1 MQSHAPSAIAP
12 AALVVAQV
20 ALEQPLSTPLDYL
33 VPESLSAAC
42 QLGQRVLVP
51 LGPRHVQGYV
61 VGLTPRSDLGV
72 GALKPI
78 VDVLDEV
85 PLLTSALLTLTHWVA
100 DYYMC
105 PWGLVLKAAVP
116 QGFRVRSEAVY
127 SLTPRAQ
134 ADPSA
139 WPGGRSASAL
149 QSLAEHGPQRRD
161 ELARTLEV
169 DAKGLGPLLRRLQTA
184 GWVAGEQQRQTPK
197 VRQRMVAVVRLTL
210 SPEAAEALR
219 QEVASRAPKQAD
231 VLAQL
236 IRQPLWELADLQ
248 ARVPGARAAV
258 QRLVQRGAVA
268 MEQVEKRRSVIPKD
282 VSGRDTLP
290 RLSPAQQHA
299 FQQIEVKLAAPDG
312 VPVLLLGVTGSGKTE
327 VYMRAIDT
335 VLKQDKTALVLVP
348 EISLT
353 AQATERFTLRFGD
366 RIAVLHSGL
375 SAGERFDEWRRLAR
389 GEARIAIGARSAVFA
404 PLPNLGL
411 IIVDEEHDTSYKQ
424 EEAPRYHA
432 RDVAIV
438 RAQQERAVVVLGSA
452 TPALETFHHAR
463 RGKYLHLALPERVGE
478 QPLPKIMIVDQRAHA
493 TPPAQAMSHERVIST
508 PLHHAIA
515 DRLERGEQC
524 LILINRRGYS
534 AYLQCRECGDVPHC
548 AHCSVSLT
556 YHARGRTLKCH
567 YCDYSQPAP
576 TTCLVCHGPVLHHY
590 GVGTQQVED
599 VLRTLFP
606 QARLGRMDRDTTRGK
621 AAHERILR
629 SFGAHEV
636 DILIGT
642 QMIAKGHDFPNIT
655 LVGVVSADGALSIP
669 DFRAPERLFQ
679 LLTQVAGRAG
689 RGERPGEV
697 LIQTFRPDY
706 ESMTFARE
714 HDFLGFFQHE
724 IQNRQLL
731 LYPPYTRLA
740 KVLLDSPNPE
750 RVQTASE
757 WLAAQFAQH
766 SAAPHRLEVL
776 GPAEAPLAKLQNRYR
791 WHIMLKAATS
801 RELHQWLQQTLESTQ
816 QDRQHL
822 YNVRMSIDIDPL
834 LFL

>member
-1 MQSHAPSAIAP
+1 MPSPARSADAP
-12 AALVVAQV
+12 AALVVAKV
-20 ALEQPLSTPLDYL
+20 ALEQPLATPLDYR
-33 VPESLSAAC
+33 VPESLTLDC

-51 LGPRHVQGYV
+51 LGSRHVQGYV
-61 VGLTPRSDLGV
+61 VALTPGSDIDTET
-72 GALKPI
+72 LKPV
-78 VDVLDEV
+78 VDVLDDV
-85 PLLTSALLTLTHWVA
+85 PLLTSALLKLTRWVA
-100 DYYMC
+100 DYYLC

-127 SLTPRAQ
+127 GLTPQAQ
-134 ADPSA
+134 VNPAA
-139 WPGGRSASAL
+139 WPHGRATFIL
-149 QSLAEHGPQRRD
+149 QSLAEHGAQRRD
-161 ELARTLEV
+161 QLARQLEV
-169 DAKGLGPLLRRLQTA
+169 EPTALGPLLRRLQTA
-184 GWVAGEQQRQTPK
+184 GWVVGEQQRQAPK

-210 SPEAAEALR
+210 SPEAAEALQ

-236 IRQPLWELADLQ
+236 IQQPVWELSDLQ
-248 ARVPGARAAV
+248 ERVRGARAAV
-258 QRLVQRGAVA
+258 QRLAQRGAVT
-268 MEQVEKRRSVIPKD
+268 MEQVEKMRSVIPKEIN
-282 VSGRDTLP
+282 GLGTLP

-299 FQQIEVKLAAPDG
+299 FQQIELKLAAPDG

-327 VYMRAIDT
+327 VYMRAIDA
-335 VLKQDKTALVLVP
+335 VLKQGKTALVLVP

-353 AQATERFTLRFGD
+353 AQATERFSWRFGD

-411 IIVDEEHDTSYKQ
+411 IVVDEEHDTSYKQ

-463 RGKYLHLALPERVGE
+463 HGKYLHLSLPKRISE
-478 QPLPKIMIVDQRAHA
+478 QPLPRIAIVDQRAHA
-493 TPPAQAMSHERVIST
+493 MPNERVIST
-508 PLHHAIA
+508 PLRHAMA
-515 DRLERGEQC
+515 ERLERGEQC

-548 AHCSVSLT
+548 THCSVSLT
-556 YHARGRTLKCH
+556 YHARGRALKCH

-576 TTCLVCHGPVLHHY
+576 TACLVCQGPVLHHY

-599 VLRTLFP
+599 VLRSLFP
-606 QARLGRMDRDTTRGK
+606 EARLGRMDRDTTRGK

-629 SFGAHEV
+629 AFGTHEI

-724 IQNRQLL
+724 MQNRRQL

-740 KVLLDSPNPE
+740 KVLLDSPNSE
-750 RVQTASE
+750 RAQTAGE

-766 SAAPHRLEVL
+766 MTVPQRLEVL

-791 WHIMLKAATS
+791 WHIMLKASTS
-801 RELHQWLQQTLESTQ
+801 RELHHWLHQTLDSTQ
-816 QDRQHL
+816 QDREL
-822 YNVRMSIDIDPL
+822 MRNVRMSIDIDPI

>member
-1 MQSHAPSAIAP
+1 MQPDRPSAAAP
-12 AALVVAQV
+12 AAVPTDMIVAQV
-20 ALEQPLSTPLDYL
+20 ALEQPLATPLDYRI
-33 VPESLSAAC
+33 PESWAGAC

-61 VGLTPRSDLGV
+61 VGVASGSEVDV
-72 GALKPI
+72 EALKPI
-78 VDVLDEV
+78 VEVLDEA
-85 PLLTSALLTLTHWVA
+85 PLLTPALLKLTRWVA

-127 SLTPRAQ
+127 HLTPQAL

-139 WPGGRSASAL
+139 WPGGRAASAL
-149 QSLAEHGPQRRD
+149 HILAEKGALRRG
-161 ELARTLEV
+161 ELARELEV
-169 DAKGLGPLLRRLQTA
+169 DAKGLGALMSRLQA
-184 GWVAGEQQRQTPK
+184 GGWVVGEQQRQAPK
-197 VRQRMVAVVRLTL
+197 VRQRTVAVVHLKL
-210 SPEAAEALR
+210 SPDEAEALQ

-236 IRQPLWELADLQ
+236 IQQPLWELADLQ
-248 ARVPGARAAV
+248 AQVPGARGAV
-258 QRLVQRGAVA
+258 QRLVQRGAVSL
-268 MEQVEKRRSVIPKD
+268 EQVEKMRAVASED
-282 VSGRDTLP
+282 GYGRDALP
-290 RLSPAQQHA
+290 RLSSAQQHA
-299 FQQIEVKLAAPDG
+299 FQQIGVKLAAPDG

-335 VLKQDKTALVLVP
+335 ALKQGKTALVLVP

-353 AQATERFTLRFGD
+353 AQATERFTRRFGGQ
-366 RIAVLHSGL
+366 IAVLHSGL

-411 IIVDEEHDTSYKQ
+411 LIVDEEHDTSYKQ

-438 RAQQERAVVVLGSA
+438 RAQQEQAVVVLGSA

-463 RGKYLHLALPERVGE
+463 RGKYLHLSLPNRVGE
-478 QPLPKIMIVDQRAHA
+478 QPLPKIMIVDQRTHA
-493 TPPAQAMSHERVIST
+493 TPNERVIST
-508 PLHHAIA
+508 PLRHAIA

-548 AHCSVSLT
+548 AHCSVSMT

-567 YCDYSQPAP
+567 YCDYTQPAP
-576 TTCLVCHGPVLHHY
+576 TACPVCHGPVLHHY

-599 VLRTLFP
+599 VLRALFP
-606 QARLGRMDRDTTRGK
+606 EARLGRMDRDTTRGK

-689 RGERPGEV
+689 RGARLGEV

-724 IQNRQLL
+724 IQSRRLL

-750 RVQTASE
+750 RVQTAGE
-757 WLAAQFAQH
+757 WLAAQFAQQIIE
-766 SAAPHRLEVL
+766 PYRMEVL

-801 RELHQWLQQTLESTQ
+801 RALHHWLQQTLEQ
-816 QDRQHL
+816 ARQDRQHWR
-822 YNVRMSIDIDPL
+822 NVRMSIDIDPV

>member
-1 MQSHAPSAIAP
+1 MQQHSSSTVAPPATAPFAI
-12 AALVVAQV
+12 AQV
-20 ALEQPLSTPLDYL
+20 ALEQPLATPLDYR
-33 VPESLSAAC
+33 VPEHLATAC

-51 LGPRHVQGYV
+51 LGPRQVQGYV
-61 VGLTPRSDLGV
+61 VSLSHSSEVDG
-72 GALKPI
+72 LKPL
-78 VDVLDEV
+78 VDVLDDV
-85 PLLTSALLTLTHWVA
+85 PLLTPTLLELTRWVA

-127 SLTPRAQ
+127 RLTPQGQ

-139 WPGGRSASAL
+139 WPGGRAGAAL
-149 QSLAEHGPQRRD
+149 HVLADQGPQRRAA
-161 ELARTLEV
+161 LARQLDV
-169 DAKGLGPLLRRLQTA
+169 KDVGPLMRRLQTQ
-184 GWVAGEQQRQTPK
+184 GWVASEQQRQAPK
-197 VRQRMVAVVRLTL
+197 VRQRMVAVVRLKLPPEEAETL
-210 SPEAAEALR
+210 QEA
-219 QEVASRAPKQAD
+219 VASRAPVQAA
-231 VLAQL
+231 VLSQL
-236 IRQPLWELADLQ
+236 IQQPLWELADLQ
-248 ARVPGARAAV
+248 AQVPSARAAV
-258 QRLVQRGAVA
+258 LRLAQRGAVE
-268 MEQVEKRRSVIPKD
+268 MEQVEKMRAVAPQHD
-282 VSGRDTLP
+282 PSGGDALP
-290 RLSPAQQHA
+290 RLTPAQQHA

-335 VLKQDKTALVLVP
+335 VLKQGKTALVLVP

-353 AQATERFTLRFGD
+353 GQAVERFTARFGG
-366 RIAVLHSGL
+366 RTAVLHSGL

-404 PLPNLGL
+404 PLQQLGL

-438 RAQQERAVVVLGSA
+438 RAQQQGAVVVLGSA

-463 RGKYLHLALPERVGE
+463 RGKYLHLSLPQRVSD
-478 QPLPKIMIVDQRAHA
+478 QPMPKIMIVDQRAHA
-493 TPPAQAMSHERVIST
+493 TPNERVVST
-508 PLHHAIA
+508 PLRHAIA

-556 YHARGRTLKCH
+556 YHRRGRTLKCH
-567 YCDYSQPAP
+567 YCDFSQPAP
-576 TTCLVCHGPVLHHY
+576 TACPVCRGPVLHHY

-599 VLRTLFP
+599 VLRELFP
-606 QARLGRMDRDTTRGK
+606 EARLGRMDRDTTRGK

-629 SFGAHEV
+629 SFGAREV

-655 LVGVVSADGALSIP
+655 LVGVVSADGALAIP

-689 RGERPGEV
+689 RGQRLGEV
-697 LIQTFRPDY
+697 LIQTFRPDF

-724 IQNRQLL
+724 IQNRRLL

-750 RVQTASE
+750 RVQAASE
-757 WLAAQFAQH
+757 WLAALFAQH
-766 SAAPHRLEVL
+766 IADAHRLEVL
-776 GPAEAPLAKLQNRYR
+776 GPAEAPVAKLQNRYR

-801 RELHQWLQQTLESTQ
+801 RELHHWLQQTLESAQ
-816 QDRQHL
+816 QERQL
-822 YNVRMSIDIDPL
+822 MRNVRMSIDVDPV

>member
-1 MQSHAPSAIAP
+1 MVI
-12 AALVVAQV
+12 VKV
-20 ALEQPLSTPLDYL
+20 ALEQPLATPLDYR
-33 VPESLSAAC
+33 VPEPLIAAC

-61 VGLTPRSDLGV
+61 VSLTPSHDV
-72 GALKPI
+72 DAEALKPI
-78 VDVLDEV
+78 VDVLDET
-85 PLLTSALLTLTHWVA
+85 PLLTPALLKLTRWVA

-127 SLTPRAQ
+127 RLTPQAQ
-134 ADPSA
+134 ADPTA
-139 WPGGRSASAL
+139 WPGGRGASAL
-149 QSLAEHGPQRRD
+149 QILAEQGPQRRS
-161 ELARTLEV
+161 ELARKLAV
-169 DAKGLGPLLRRLQTA
+169 DVKVLGSVMRRLETD
-184 GWVAGEQQRQTPK
+184 GWVAGEQQRQAPK

-210 SPEAAEALR
+210 PPDKAETLQ
-219 QEVASRAPKQAD
+219 QEVASRAPKQAA

-236 IRQPLWELADLQ
+236 IQQPLWELADLQ
-248 ARVPGARAAV
+248 AQVPGARAAV
-258 QRLVQRGAVA
+258 QRLAQRGAVD
-268 MEQVEKRRSVIPKD
+268 MEQVEKMRAVASSKDRSGHGP
-282 VSGRDTLP
+282 LP
-290 RLSPAQQHA
+290 RLNPAQQHA
-299 FQQIEVKLAAPDG
+299 FQQIEMKLAAPDG

-335 VLKQDKTALVLVP
+335 ALKQDKTALVLVP

-353 AQATERFTLRFGD
+353 AQATERFNVRFGD

-463 RGKYLHLALPERVGE
+463 RGKYLHLSLPKRVSE

-493 TPPAQAMSHERVIST
+493 TPNERVVST
-508 PLHHAIA
+508 PLRHAIA

-576 TTCLVCHGPVLHHY
+576 TSCPVCHGPVLHHY

-606 QARLGRMDRDTTRGK
+606 EARLGRMDRDTTRGK

-655 LVGVVSADGALSIP
+655 LVGVVSADGALAIP

-697 LIQTFRPDY
+697 LIQTFRPDFQ
-706 ESMTFARE
+706 SMTFARE

-724 IQNRQLL
+724 IQNRRAL

-740 KVLLDSPNPE
+740 KVLLDSPDSE
-750 RVQTASE
+750 RAQTAGE

-766 SAAPHRLEVL
+766 IAAAHRLEVL

-801 RELHQWLQQTLESTQ
+801 RELHQWLQQTLESAQ
-816 QDRQHL
+816 QERQHL
-822 YNVRMSIDIDPL
+822 RNVRMSIDIDPV

>member
-1 MQSHAPSAIAP
+1 MQAHALSAEAP
-12 AALVVAQV
+12 AAPVVAQV
-20 ALEQPLSTPLDYL
+20 ALEQPLATPLDYR
-33 VPESLSAAC
+33 VPESLRAVC
-42 QLGQRVLVP
+42 QLGQRVLAP

-61 VGLTPRSDLGV
+61 VALTPGSDLDV
-72 GALKPI
+72 EALKPI
-78 VDVLDEV
+78 VDVLDDA
-85 PLLTSALLTLTHWVA
+85 PLLTSALLRLTRWVS

-116 QGFRVRSEAVY
+116 QGFRVRSEAVFR
-127 SLTPRAQ
+127 LTPQAQ

-139 WPGGRSASAL
+139 WPGGRAASAM
-149 QSLAEHGPQRRD
+149 QSLAENGPQPRQA
-161 ELARTLEV
+161 LARQLAV
-169 DAKGLGPLLRRLQTA
+169 DAKALSPLLRRLQSE
-184 GWVAGEQQRQTPK
+184 GWVTGEQQRQAPK
-197 VRQRMVAVVRLTL
+197 VRQRMVAVVRLLL
-210 SPEAAEALR
+210 SPQEAEVLQ
-219 QEVASRAPKQAD
+219 QEVGSRAPKQAQ
-231 VLAQL
+231 VLEQL
-236 IRQPLWELADLQ
+236 IQQPLWELSDLQ
-248 ARVPGARAAV
+248 AQAPGARAAV
-258 QRLVQRGAVA
+258 QRLAQRGAVA
-268 MEQVEKRRSVIPKD
+268 LEQVEKMRAVIPQD
-282 VSGRDTLP
+282 RPDGGAPP
-290 RLSPAQQHA
+290 RLTAAQQHA

-327 VYMRAIDT
+327 VYMRAIDA
-335 VLKQDKTALVLVP
+335 VLKQDQTALVLVP

-353 AQATERFTLRFGD
+353 AQATERFTQRFGD

-463 RGKYLHLALPERVGE
+463 RGKYLHLALPQRVSA

-493 TPPAQAMSHERVIST
+493 TPNERVIAT
-508 PLHHAIA
+508 PLRHAIA
-515 DRLERGEQC
+515 ERLERGEQC

-556 YHARGRTLKCH
+556 YHARGRVIKCH
-567 YCDYSQPAP
+567 YCDYSQAAP
-576 TTCLVCHGPVLHHY
+576 TACPVCRGPVLHHH

-599 VLRTLFP
+599 VLRALFP
-606 QARLGRMDRDTTRGK
+606 EARLGRMDRDTTRGK
-621 AAHERILR
+621 AAHERILK

-689 RGERPGEV
+689 RGTRPGEV
-697 LIQTFRPDY
+697 LIQTFRPEY

-724 IQNRQLL
+724 IEKRQLL
-731 LYPPYTRLA
+731 MYPPFTRLA

-750 RVQTASE
+750 RAQAASE
-757 WLAAQFAQH
+757 WLAAQFAQ
-766 SAAPHRLEVL
+766 AITAPQRLEVL

-801 RELHQWLQQTLESTQ
+801 RELHHWLEQTLAVARR
-816 QDRQHL
+816 DRQHL
-822 YNVRMSIDIDPL
+822 QNARMSIDIDPI